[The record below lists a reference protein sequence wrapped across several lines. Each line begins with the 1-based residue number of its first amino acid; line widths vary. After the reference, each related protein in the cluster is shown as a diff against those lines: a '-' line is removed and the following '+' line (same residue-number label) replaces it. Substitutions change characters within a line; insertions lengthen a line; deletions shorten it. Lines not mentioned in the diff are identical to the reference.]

1 MKHLLLTRP
10 ATAGLFA
17 LICALPAAADTRFTV
32 SRMTRNDVPFGKGQC
47 DIRLRVDHEVEVSV
61 QGSQVFVRTIAG
73 RDAQDAGSECNEPL
87 PRGDVQNFR
96 FEKRDGRGDIK
107 LLAEPSRRNGYRAV
121 VRIRDGSG
129 GDDRYHFRLTW
140 DITSNEGWD
149 DRRSRSRQ
157 DFRGG
162 YAPGA
167 TIRYRGSG
175 SGTYARSGQRSE
187 AIDDAEIVI
196 DSDGTVTATFETD
209 RRRRISFT
217 GRVTDRRNSIIRAD
231 VVSSNT
237 VRDLHGEMTITLD
250 RGREIDQVSL
260 NGRSRGENVTLNWSR

>member
-1 MKHLLLTRP
+1 MKHLLVTRH

-17 LICALPAAADTRFTV
+17 LICALPAVADTRFTV

-61 QGSQVFVRTIAG
+61 QGSHVFVRTIAG

-96 FEKRDGRGDIK
+96 FEKHDGRGDMK
-107 LLAEPSRRNGYRAV
+107 LLAEPSRRNSYRAV

-140 DITSNEGWD
+140 DITGNEGWGRPSRP
-149 DRRSRSRQ
+149 RR
-157 DFRGG
+157 DFRSGD
-162 YAPGA
+162 APEA

-175 SGTYARSGQRSE
+175 SGTYARSGKRSE

-196 DSDGTVTATFETD
+196 DSDGTVTASFETD

-217 GRVTDRRNSIIRAD
+217 GRVTDRRNSIIQAD

-237 VRDLHGEMTITLD
+237 VRDMRGEMTIQLD
-250 RGREIDQVSL
+250 RRREIDQVSL
-260 NGRSRGENVTLNWSR
+260 NGQARGENVTLNWSR